1 MMPLG
6 AAWLLGGFL
15 LGALGVWMMLPG
27 APAGRRAP
35 GTVLAAIGAGLLA
48 AALPGVGDWLAGS
61 VFYVLA
67 GMTLAGAAAT
77 LTFRSPVYAAISF
90 GLSLLGT
97 AGLLFFQGAQFLG
110 AATVVVYAGAIL
122 VTFLF
127 VLMLAEPRGRAPYD
141 RVGFGP
147 GMAVLCGALL
157 VAMLTAALVS
167 AARQPEGLPRSAAS
181 AESRHQR
188 ILAEQHV
195 KQLGDELFGRHLV
208 AIQAA
213 GALLLAALVG
223 AAVIVG
229 PGRSILP
236 GLKGS
241 KGSQP
246 PAVPRPGEPQP
257 LPRSN
262 TRG

>member
-6 AAWLLGGFL
+6 AALLLGGFL

-27 APAGRRAP
+27 APAERRAP
-35 GTVLAAIGAGLLA
+35 GTVFAAIGAGLVA
-48 AALPGVGDWLAGS
+48 AALPGMGDWVAGT

-67 GMTLAGAAAT
+67 AMTLAGAVAT
-77 LTFRSPVYAAISF
+77 VTFRSPVYAAISF

-110 AATVVVYAGAIL
+110 VATVVVYAGAIL

-147 GMAVLCGALL
+147 GMAALCGALL
-157 VAMLTAALVS
+157 VAMLTASLVS
-167 AARQPEGLPRSAAS
+167 AARRPEGLPRPDAS
-181 AESRHQR
+181 ADSRHQR
-188 ILAEQHV
+188 ILADPHV
-195 KQLGDELFGRHLV
+195 KQLGNELFGRHLV
-208 AIQAA
+208 AIQGA
-213 GALLLAALVG
+213 GVLLLAALVG

-229 PGRSILP
+229 RGGSILP
-236 GLKGS
+236 SLKDS
-241 KGSQP
+241 P
-246 PAVPRPGEPQP
+246 PSAAPRPARPQP
-257 LPRSN
+257 LQRSN
-262 TRG
+262 THG